1 MKKTKVNNK
10 TGKQKS
16 EKRAKAGIVVLMCL
30 VTLCL
35 AGAVG
40 VSAFTDI
47 FKQES
52 EVKAVA
58 LVLTQAEEQELEKQ
72 LSKLSPLTQVIS
84 EDRKLQS
91 RDILS
96 YIRPYAKDGLYAS
109 CGYEAAVPS
118 LQADPA
124 MRFKDEEGN
133 YKHYKVTKNR
143 VDSIL
148 SLFEMNAEHTV
159 NTRECYYYN
168 GNYYFAPGDE
178 GKEIGNVSADITAS
192 KRIQD
197 GRYYIACEIAGKNL
211 YIIAGKNSEKDGQWL
226 IHEISASP
234 MFDQMGIMIKNEAES
249 LFDYEMKTQ
258 VIEGKTENGTVYRRY
273 VLRYPVFYGKTAG
286 ETEANRFYQSMLSYY
301 TQQAEEDS
309 KQYKRYI
316 KKGGA
321 EEALPLEVNYRAEV
335 TYASGAYIG
344 VSNEISETEAVY
356 ESTDEAQTAIPEAVV
371 PSKKTVECYIFDTE
385 TGAYVTKDSII
396 GKDYQLIEELLYRIY
411 CGYDYSSLFSEEL
424 TDSAVVPEDTQDLG
438 EAIYASANTVCEQG
452 YMFCYVGENGYR
464 EDVIIP
470 FAVDIFE
477 VEIGLDYARHP
488 KNGGAGS

>member
-1 MKKTKVNNK
+1 MKKNKVNNK
-10 TGKQKS
+10 AGKQKG
-16 EKRAKAGIVVLMCL
+16 EKRARAGIVVLMCL

-35 AGAVG
+35 AGTVG

-72 LSKLSPLTQVIS
+72 LSKLYPLTQVVS
-84 EDRKLQS
+84 AGKLQP
-91 RDILS
+91 RDIIS

-109 CGYEAAVPS
+109 CGYDIAVPS

-124 MRFKDEEGN
+124 MRVKDDEGG
-133 YKHYKVTKNR
+133 YKHYKVTKSR

-148 SLFEMNAEHTV
+148 SMFDANIDHTL
-159 NTRECYYYN
+159 NTRDVYYYN

-178 GKEIGNVSADITAS
+178 GKETGSVSADITSS

-197 GRYYIACEIAGKNL
+197 GRYYIACEIGGKSL
-211 YIIAGKNSEKDGQWL
+211 YIIAGKSSEKDGQWI

-234 MFDQMGIMIKNEAES
+234 MFDQMGIMIKDEAES
-249 LFDYEMKTQ
+249 IFDYEMKTQ
-258 VIEGKTENGTVYRRY
+258 ILEGKAENGTVYCRY

-286 ETEANRFYQSMLSYY
+286 EAEANRFYQSMLSYY

-321 EEALPLEVNYRAEV
+321 EEALPLEVNYSAEV
-335 TYASGAYIG
+335 TYTSGAYIG
-344 VSNEISETEAVY
+344 VSNEISETQGVY
-356 ESTDEAQTAIPEAVV
+356 ESTQEPQTALPEAVV
-371 PSKKTVECYIFDTE
+371 PSKKTVECYTFDTE

-411 CGYDYSSLFSEEL
+411 YGYDYTSLFSEEPEA
-424 TDSAVVPEDTQDLG
+424 SAAVPEDTENIG
-438 EAIYASANTVCEQG
+438 EAIYASANTVCRDG
-452 YMFCYVGENGYR
+452 YMFCYVGESGYR
-464 EDVIIP
+464 QDVVIP
-470 FAVDIFE
+470 YTVNIFE
-477 VEIGLDYARHP
+477 VEIG
-488 KNGGAGS
+488 